1 MSLFAPSEL
10 LKITH
15 NALRCVKM
23 YSIGGSEL
31 LMAYVLGR
39 YMSFL
44 SAMKIF
50 DFQWSDLEEQA
61 VRVNKINK
69 PSERPSGLLETRL
82 FVTRNAPS

>member
-44 SAMKIF
+44 SAMKI
-50 DFQWSDLEEQA
+50 
-61 VRVNKINK
+61 
-69 PSERPSGLLETRL
+69 GLTFNGAREK
-82 FVTRNAPS
+82 SKQCE

>member
-44 SAMKIF
+44 SAMKIHGV
-50 DFQWSDLEEQA
+50 QEQTIGRKKMLKTPDLG
-61 VRVNKINK
+61 K
-69 PSERPSGLLETRL
+69 S
-82 FVTRNAPS
+82 FF